1 MSRRRRLGQHFLV
14 SRAVAERMVESA
26 RLGRQDTVLEVGT
39 GRGALTRA
47 LCERAGRVVSVEAD
61 KRIYEEARRAL
72 SADNLELVCG
82 DGFGAAGPFDVF
94 VSSLPYS
101 QSRRAVEWL
110 CQRPMSRAVIMV
122 QKEFH
127 EKLASASRAAAVI
140 ASHCFDIERVCGA
153 GRADFS
159 PPPAVESVV
168 LRMEQKRTLDAGTV
182 RAVNRM
188 FSYKRKKLSNVL
200 AEFGASSDS
209 GQRLERMGADEIV
222 GIAKG
227 LA

>member
-1 MSRRRRLGQHFLV
+1 MNRRRRMGQHFLA
-14 SRAVAERMVESA
+14 SRAVASRMVESA
-26 RLGRQDTVLEVGT
+26 RLSRRDTVLEVGT

-61 KRIYEEARRAL
+61 RKIYEEARRSL

-82 DGFGAAGPFDVF
+82 DGFGEARPFDVF

-110 CQRPMSRAVIMV
+110 CQRPMSRAVVMV

-127 EKLASASRAAAVI
+127 EKIASASKATAVI
-140 ASHCFDIERVCGA
+140 ASHCFEVRRVCRA
-153 GRADFS
+153 GRADFD

-168 LRMEQKRTLDAGTV
+168 LAMEQKRTLDADTV
-182 RAVNRM
+182 KAVNRM
-188 FSYKRKKLSNVL
+188 FSYRRKKLSNVL

-209 GQRLERMGADEIV
+209 AKRLDQMGADEIV